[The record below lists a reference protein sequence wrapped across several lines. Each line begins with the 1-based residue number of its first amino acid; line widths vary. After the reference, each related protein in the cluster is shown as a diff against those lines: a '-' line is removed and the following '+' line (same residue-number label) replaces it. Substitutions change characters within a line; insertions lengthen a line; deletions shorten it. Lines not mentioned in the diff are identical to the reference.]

1 MRFERTTNAMHASQ
15 VHSATEP
22 TIAFAGNVTPEGI
35 ELELEAER
43 IARELKLPPCPALLD
58 QFHKAINDDEADQNK
73 LVQLVSGDLAMSAAV
88 LKTVNSPAYGL
99 SRTTSSIQQALT
111 IIGLRATSNLLSRL
125 LFRQAFPE
133 GSGTVMR
140 KFWEESSRLTETAA
154 EIARRVSGLNADE
167 ATTYMVFRDCGMAV
181 MINRFPDYAAVW
193 QAHSEGRAYEALK
206 LEQQQHQTNHAHV
219 GYALAKEWRVPESL
233 AIAILCH
240 HEIAKP
246 SGEPLMLRGSPVK
259 LAAFGLLIDQIVAL
273 RAGRGITADWEIAEA
288 FALSKL
294 GVSADDM
301 VKLIEP

>member
-1 MRFERTTNAMHASQ
+1 MHASSTQ
-15 VHSATEP
+15 SNPESSVAFSGTVSA
-22 TIAFAGNVTPEGI
+22 EGI

-43 IARELKLPPCPALLD
+43 IARELKLPPCPTLLD
-58 QFHKAINDDEADQNK
+58 QFHKAMNDDEADQSK
-73 LVQLVSGDLAMSAAV
+73 LVKLVSGDLALSAAV

-125 LFRQAFPE
+125 LFRQAFPA
-133 GSGTVMR
+133 GSGATMQN
-140 KFWEESSRLTETAA
+140 FWQESSTITDTSM
-154 EIARRVSGLNADE
+154 EIARQIRGLNADE

-193 QAHSEGRAYEALK
+193 QAHCEGRAYDALK
-206 LEQQQHQTNHAHV
+206 MEQQQHQTNHAHV

-233 AIAILCH
+233 SIAILCH

-246 SGEPLMLRGSPVK
+246 SGEPLKLRGAPVK

-273 RAGRGITADWEIAEA
+273 RKNRGITADWEIAEG
-288 FALSKL
+288 FALTQL
-294 GVSADDM
+294 GISPDDM
-301 VKLIEP
+301 VGLISG